1 MSGLPRSASLAVLM
15 DESESAWESSAVL
28 TDCVKSSAVLME
40 AAESSAVRTEGELL
54 LPASFRITRWSVL
67 CGWRGVGGGFFLFSN
82 KNCFDTDCRIHA
94 V

>member
-28 TDCVKSSAVLME
+28 TDSVKSSAVLME

-54 LPASFRITRWSVL
+54 LSTSFRITRWSVL
-67 CGWRGVGGGFFLFSN
+67 WGGGGGGVGFFLF
-82 KNCFDTDCRIHA
+82 
-94 V
+94 